1 MKGRKSICWMCL
13 SILFV
18 LLLVVNVDRNETTM
32 TELVLSSLSLASLV
46 MAWIRKYGEV
56 VK

>member
-18 LLLVVNVDRNETTM
+18 LLLVVNVDRNETT
-32 TELVLSSLSLASLV
+32 TAELALTSFSLASIF
-46 MAWIRKYGEV
+46 MAWVAKYKED
-56 VK
+56 K